1 VRVELAE
8 ADERFGIGP
17 SSQFEQVPGLV
28 LEMGQIGVIRQRLSG
43 HHKSPFVTPVVRR
56 SG

>member
-1 VRVELAE
+1 VELAE

-28 LEMGQIGVIRQRLSG
+28 LEMG
-43 HHKSPFVTPVVRR
+43 HR
-56 SG
+56 SA